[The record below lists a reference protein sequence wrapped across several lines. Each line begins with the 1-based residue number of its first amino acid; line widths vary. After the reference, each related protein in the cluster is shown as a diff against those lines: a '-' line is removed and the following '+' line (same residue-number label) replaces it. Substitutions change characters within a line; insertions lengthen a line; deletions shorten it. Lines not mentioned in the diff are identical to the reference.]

1 MGCSGMDTNQKNY
14 ANIKY
19 LVIDVDGTLTDAG
32 IYYDETGNEL
42 KKFCTK
48 DAAGLFAA
56 HAAGIKYMILT
67 GRECAATTR
76 RLTEMK
82 ADYLIQNCKDKIAYL
97 KDFAAKE
104 KLSFDEIGYLGDDLN
119 DYTGMKLA
127 GFAGCPEDAC
137 EEIKEICDYVSPVK
151 GGHGA
156 VRDIISY
163 LLKQRGEWER
173 AIADIYGAGI

>member
-1 MGCSGMDTNQKNY
+1 MAADNKKFSQ
-14 ANIKY
+14 IKY

-67 GRECAATTR
+67 GRECAATAR
-76 RLTEMK
+76 RLKEMK
-82 ADYLIQNCKDKIAYL
+82 ADYVVQNCKDKIAYL
-97 KDFAAKE
+97 REFIEKE
-104 KLSFDEIGYLGDDLN
+104 KISFEEIGYLGDDLN

-127 GFAGCPEDAC
+127 GYAGCPADAC
-137 EEIKEICDYVSPVK
+137 EEIKGICDYVSSVK

-163 LLKQRGEWER
+163 LLKQRGEWEK
-173 AIADIYGAGI
+173 AISDIYGAGI